1 MEELIKLKL
10 HINDHPLVKAKLTML
25 RDKNTGPKDFRE
37 LVNEIATLIC
47 YEATSDVKIEPT
59 QVETPLGMADGFNC
73 VQSFGIVPI
82 LRAGLGMIQGIANLL
97 PTAKIG
103 HIGMYRNPE
112 TLQPVEYYCKLPP
125 QMEEREILLID
136 PMLATGRTAEQSIS
150 YLKKAGAKRIK
161 FLCLVA
167 VREGVVE
174 VLSKHPDVSIYAAA
188 YDEKLTDHGYI
199 YPGLGDAGDRLFGT
213 R

>member
-1 MEELIKLKL
+1 MEELIKRQL
-10 HINDHPLVKAKLTML
+10 HINDHPLVKTKLTML
-25 RDKNTGPKDFRE
+25 RDKNTGPQDFRE

-47 YEATSDVKIEPT
+47 YEATSDIKIEPK
-59 QVETPLGMADGFNC
+59 QVTTPLGTANGFDC

-82 LRAGLGMIQGIANLL
+82 LRAGLGMVQGIANLL

-125 QMEEREILLID
+125 QMEEREILLVD

-150 YLKKAGAKRIK
+150 YLKKAGTKRIK

-174 VLSKHPDVSIYAAA
+174 VLSKHPDVTIYAAA